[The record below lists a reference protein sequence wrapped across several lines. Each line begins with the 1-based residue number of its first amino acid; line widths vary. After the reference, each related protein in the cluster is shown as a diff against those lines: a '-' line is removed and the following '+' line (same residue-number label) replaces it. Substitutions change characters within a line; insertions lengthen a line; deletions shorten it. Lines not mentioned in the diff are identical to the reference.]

1 MHCLLCEYSIYMV
14 LQAFVSEY
22 AVWKEDAAN
31 GSLLAAIAEAAFL
44 IGLEKNR
51 YSIAFFFIVYWFRFM
66 KVF

>member
-1 MHCLLCEYSIYMV
+1 MHGPLCECSIYMV

-51 YSIAFFFIVYWFRFM
+51 FSITFFSIVYCVPFM
-66 KVF
+66 KLF